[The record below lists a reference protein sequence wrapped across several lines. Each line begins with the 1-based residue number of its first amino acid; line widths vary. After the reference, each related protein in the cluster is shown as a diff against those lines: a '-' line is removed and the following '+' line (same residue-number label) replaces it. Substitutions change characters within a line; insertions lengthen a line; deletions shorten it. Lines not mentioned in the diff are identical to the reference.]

1 MQFEGASLSNEM
13 RPATRTAARSRPV
26 PGAVVARALLR
37 AADGLGLS
45 QKDLARIVGVSAAT
59 MSRLASGGRALA
71 PESKEGELAL
81 LLIRVFRSLDAL
93 LGGNAGDV
101 RAWFNAA
108 NVHLGGVPAAR
119 VRTVEGLVHVAEY
132 LDAMRGKL

>member
-1 MQFEGASLSNEM
+1 M
-13 RPATRTAARSRPV
+13 RPASRTSLRTQPA
-26 PGAVVARALLR
+26 PGAVIARALLR
-37 AADGLGLS
+37 AAAALGLS
-45 QKDLARIVGVSAAT
+45 QKDLAQVVGVSGAT
-59 MSRLASGGRALA
+59 MSRLVSGGRRLA

-93 LGGNAGDV
+93 LGGKADDV

-108 NVHLGGVPAAR
+108 NVHLGGVPAVR